1 MSLHSLISSREVLK
15 DYSGP
20 DPKELSE
27 NICKL
32 ISRSVDTTDLISDA
46 MFSKFS
52 NDLDLASLI
61 QHVEDVIRYK
71 PSLRDYTEDELLECY
86 ILQSLDKCVKV
97 KASFCVLRLLKYS
110 LHSLTRWRL

>member
-1 MSLHSLISSREVLK
+1 MK

-32 ISRSVDTTDLISDA
+32 ISQSVDTTDLISDA

-52 NDLDLASLI
+52 NDIDLAPLI

>member
-1 MSLHSLISSREVLK
+1 MSLHSLLSSREVLK

-20 DPKELSE
+20 DPRVLSE

-52 NDLDLASLI
+52 NDLDLAPLI

-71 PSLRDYTEDELLECY
+71 PSLRDYTVDELLECY

-97 KASFCVLRLLKYS
+97 KVPLRVLRFIFKIFFS
-110 LHSLTRWRL
+110 